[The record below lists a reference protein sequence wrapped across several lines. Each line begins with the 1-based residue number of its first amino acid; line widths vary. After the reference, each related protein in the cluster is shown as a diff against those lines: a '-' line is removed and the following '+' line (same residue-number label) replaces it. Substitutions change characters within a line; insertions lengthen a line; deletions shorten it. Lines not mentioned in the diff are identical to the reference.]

1 MKKIITASIAVLL
14 AVFMFTACGKSK
26 GKVLVEIN
34 GDDIT
39 EGDLQLIGDA
49 NPRIKAQ
56 LSSPMGQ
63 KQILDNLVEQE
74 LFYQEAIKRGLNR
87 DAGVKAR
94 IDFYRKIIIAQALL
108 DNEAELEAKKY
119 YDSKPEEFK
128 KIKLSDIVINF
139 GTPEAD
145 KAAPKGKEPKAKG
158 RTEEEAL
165 KLANEI
171 KAKLDA
177 GEDFSKL
184 ASEFSEDPA
193 TKARGGD
200 MGLVAKGDPR
210 VERMGLT
217 PVIDKAYEIKVGE
230 IAGPIKTQKGYYI
243 ITVTKGAEVEPF
255 ESAKS
260 TIMAKSRGEIR
271 TQLLEKFKKESK
283 IVYPE
288 EEKKKAEM
296 KAKAD
301 ADKKADDVKKPEG
314 EATPEAAK
322 PAAEA
327 PAAPEAKDAKA
338 PEAATPATNDQA
350 APAAKTPEAA
360 PAVEQKK

>member
-1 MKKIITASIAVLL
+1 MKKIITASLAVLL

-34 GDDIT
+34 GDEIT

-94 IDFYRKIIIAQALL
+94 IDFYRKILIAQALL
-108 DNEAELEAKKY
+108 DNEAENEAKKY

-128 KIKLSDIVINF
+128 KVKLSQIMVRF
-139 GTPEAD
+139 STPEDEKVA
-145 KAAPKGKEPKAKG
+145 KGKGPKEKLHSEA
-158 RTEEEAL
+158 EAL

-177 GEDFSKL
+177 GGDFAKL

-200 MGLVAKGDPR
+200 VGFVSKGDPR
-210 VERMGLT
+210 LDRMGLT
-217 PVIDKAYEIKVGE
+217 PIVDKAFEMKVGE
-230 IAGPIKTQKGYYI
+230 VAGPIKAQKGYYI
-243 ITVTKGAEVEPF
+243 VTVTRGAEVEPF
-255 ESAKS
+255 DAAKPA
-260 TIMAKSRGEIR
+260 IVAKNRGELR

-283 IVYPE
+283 IIFPE
-288 EEKKKAEM
+288 EEKQKAALKEKAESEKKAEGE
-296 KAKAD
+296 KAPEAKD
-301 ADKKADDVKKPEG
+301 AAAAPAPTAEKP
-314 EATPEAAK
+314 AAPEAAK
-322 PAAEA
+322 PATAEK
-327 PAAPEAKDAKA
+327 PADK
-338 PEAATPATNDQA
+338 PA
-350 APAAKTPEAA
+350 
-360 PAVEQKK
+360 EQKK